1 MFGGLHTEMTAFKSL
16 GTLLADSGWTGVLV
30 ESRLASSDPA
40 ESFPSASSLTRE
52 HQMHQVR
59 SCCLFK
65 LLLDAYNEQSVEAG
79 DGNDPQHDIFTF
91 SKQAFNE
98 ALDL

>member
-1 MFGGLHTEMTAFKSL
+1 MQP
-16 GTLLADSGWTGVLV
+16 GWTGVLV
-30 ESRLASSDPA
+30 ESHLASSDPA
-40 ESFPSASSLTRE
+40 ESFLSADSVTITL
-52 HQMHQVR
+52 QMYQIT

-79 DGNDPQHDIFTF
+79 DGNDPQHDIFTI